1 MAFTGKYVLEKE
13 ENLEEFLKAV
23 GIKKEDLSNE
33 AMITDMYQND
43 RFRLTKTVKDKTWNN
58 QFTIGQESELQTEA
72 GETFKTTV
80 TLNGGKLKIQFPK
93 YLYTAEVQEH
103 KLIEVRSAGAV
114 SSTTTSRR
122 MM

>member
-1 MAFTGKYVLEKE
+1 MSL
-13 ENLEEFLKAV
+13 

-72 GETFKTTV
+72 GETFKVWVYFSLLTV
-80 TLNGGKLKIQFPK
+80 LAFYFST
-93 YLYTAEVQEH
+93 VQPDLLWFLPDHCHSERR
-103 KLIEVRSAGAV
+103 ETEDSV
-114 SSTTTSRR
+114 S
-122 MM
+122 